1 MGQKFSLDNLD
12 NSEINYIGYEHIQD
26 FINVHKFR
34 KDMVLI
40 TTNPVS
46 NGGGSGGG
54 NGNGSNNGNNMNGL
68 IRGTIQSVDEEERI
82 INRVLESGKM
92 GEMIL
97 FIYGKNCSDTLP
109 VRKAQQFIDL
119 GFRNIYVYL
128 GGLFEWALL
137 ADLYGLDEFPFQNG
151 SIIGDNISLSL
162 MQQRKKE

>member
-1 MGQKFSLDNLD
+1 
-12 NSEINYIGYEHIQD
+12 
-26 FINVHKFR
+26 
-34 KDMVLI
+34 MVLI

-46 NGGGSGGG
+46 NDTGNGG
-54 NGNGSNNGNNMNGL
+54 NGGNVL
-68 IRGTIQSVDEEERI
+68 IRGTIQSVEEEERI
-82 INRVLESGKM
+82 INQALDSGKM

-128 GGLFEWALL
+128 GGIFEWALL
-137 ADLYGLDEFPFQNG
+137 ADLYGVGEFPFRDG
-151 SIIGDNISLSL
+151 VVGDNISLTL

>member
-1 MGQKFSLDNLD
+1 MGQKFSLDNLN

-26 FINVHKFR
+26 FINVYKFR

-46 NGGGSGGG
+46 NDTGNGG
-54 NGNGSNNGNNMNGL
+54 NGGNVL
-68 IRGTIQSVDEEERI
+68 IRGTIQSVEEEERI
-82 INRVLESGKM
+82 INQALDSGKM

-128 GGLFEWALL
+128 GGIFEWALL
-137 ADLYGLDEFPFQNG
+137 ADLYGVGEFPFRDG
-151 SIIGDNISLSL
+151 VVGDNISLTL